1 MKKIELLA
9 PAGDFSCLVAAIEAG
24 ADAVYIGGKLF
35 GARAFSN
42 NFTDDEIVKAINY
55 AHLYGV
61 KVYVTTNTIIYE
73 HEVDYFLNYIEFLHK
88 NNVDAI
94 IIQDLGLLDLVR
106 KTFPNLEIH
115 ASTQMHI
122 HNLDG
127 VQLMEKLGVKRVV
140 LARETSI
147 DKIKYIKENTNI
159 ELEVFIHGALCI
171 SYSGQCLM
179 SSLIGNRSGNRGTCA
194 GSCRQLYSVVDK
206 NNNILLN
213 NMYPLSTKDL
223 CSLENLNELIELGI
237 SSLKVEGR
245 MKSKEYVY
253 TVVKLYRMAIDSYY
267 KDGKISIDEQELFN
281 LRKIFNREFT
291 KGFLFNEDNNNIVN
305 INRPNHQG
313 VEIGRVLSYKSNIAT
328 IKLYNEI
335 NIGDGLRIVG
345 KKDVGVIVNNI
356 YINKNL
362 VKSASK
368 NDIISIKVND
378 KVEKDDKVLLTLDNK
393 LNKKIDEEILLR
405 TRKVLIKGTFI
416 AKLNEKIRF
425 IVTDGVNTV
434 EECSD
439 FLVEQAINKKITE
452 KEIREK
458 LNKIKDTVYEYKF
471 LDINIDDNI
480 FIPLTKLNDL
490 RRNIFLKLNEK
501 RLYKTLFKKEKYTVN
516 VPNFPKERLLNV
528 LVEKKEDIKKLD
540 RKYDN
545 IYCEEECS
553 DTILKLP
560 RVIDNYNDNYNYN
573 DVLVGEI
580 GFFNKHNNCI
590 TDFSFNVVNSYTV
603 AFLHSLGAKR
613 ITLSYE
619 LTKKQI
625 ENLITSYE
633 KRYHKHPNLEL
644 IVEGNEEVMISKFSL
659 NKYFNNDDIY
669 LKDRF
674 NNLYKIKNKDGLMV
688 IYNYKKRNNYDES
701 YYDLGINSLRVN
713 KEK

>member
-267 KDGKISIDEQELFN
+267 KNGKISIDEQELFN

-356 YINKNL
+356 YINKKL

-528 LVEKKEDIKKLD
+528 LVEKKEEIKKLD

-553 DTILKLP
+553 NTILRLP
-560 RVIDNYNDNYNYN
+560 RVIDSYNVNYN

-590 TDFSFNVVNSYTV
+590 TDFSFNVANSYTV

-688 IYNYKKRNNYDES
+688 IYNYRKRNNYDES